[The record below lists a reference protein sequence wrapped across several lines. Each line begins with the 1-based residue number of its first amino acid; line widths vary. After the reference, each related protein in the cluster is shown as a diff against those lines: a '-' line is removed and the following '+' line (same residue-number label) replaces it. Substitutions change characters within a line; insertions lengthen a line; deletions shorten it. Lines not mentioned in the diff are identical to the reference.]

1 MDDSSERQHIA
12 MALHQQRQA
21 KCREVRAASL
31 AQQLNQHIKSPS
43 STRMADNIREFYRTP
58 TMLAEDEPLFSADQ
72 PNQEKLEEGGG
83 GDIWGAASLDDP
95 STTSYDVNSLADD
108 SGAQES
114 QLRPTTNE
122 AFADGGGSPNANPAL
137 DFVARCRHI
146 SRHRSL
152 DFDKSTPKIDE
163 NDSRATT
170 STHKENT
177 GSEILFRL
185 LHILSNIV
193 QPSTVI
199 DTYYASLRVVD
210 AFKAS
215 LPSRLAGLNRESVTS
230 LHRAMTTC
238 TKQPS
243 LTSLNSE
250 ADTLPSQP
258 EPPASQ
264 LRPSPSPG
272 FHYPKAPPSPRPLS

>member
-1 MDDSSERQHIA
+1 

-122 AFADGGGSPNANPAL
+122 AFADGYHFDQHTSLWIPSEEDRRTPTL
-137 DFVARCRHI
+137 PWT
-146 SRHRSL
+146 SSL
-152 DFDKSTPKIDE
+152 D
-163 NDSRATT
+163 
-170 STHKENT
+170 
-177 GSEILFRL
+177 
-185 LHILSNIV
+185 
-193 QPSTVI
+193 
-199 DTYYASLRVVD
+199 
-210 AFKAS
+210 
-215 LPSRLAGLNRESVTS
+215 
-230 LHRAMTTC
+230 
-238 TKQPS
+238 
-243 LTSLNSE
+243 
-250 ADTLPSQP
+250 ADTLVDTGPSTSTNRRRKSTKTTP
-258 EPPASQ
+258 
-264 LRPSPSPG
+264 
-272 FHYPKAPPSPRPLS
+272 APPPPPTKRIQARRSSSGSSTSSLT